1 MSPIATVIAEYVER
15 WLTPGAPLIVGI
27 CGTQA
32 SGKSTACDQVA
43 AYLTGLGYRVG
54 VLGLD
59 DLYLGRVARAELA
72 AKLHPLFATRGPPGT
87 HEVALGI
94 GVFDAVRAGRG
105 TAIPRFD
112 KRADEPLPQAD
123 WPILPGS
130 CDVLLFEGW
139 CVGAQPQRAAEL
151 AVPVNDLERDEDAAG
166 IWRRTFN
173 AHLAGP
179 TGALFSRIDRL
190 IYLRPPSWETVY
202 HWRCQQ
208 EHGYIAS
215 DREEGVPAA
224 MTDAQVMR
232 FIAHYER
239 MTRPTMA
246 EMPARADLT
255 LQLDA
260 ERRVTKTMTGRFALA
275 SGPATA

>member
-1 MSPIATVIAEYVER
+1 MNPIATVIADYVER
-15 WLTPGAPLIVGI
+15 WLTPEAPLIVGI

-43 AYLTGLGYRVG
+43 AHLTGQGYQVG

-59 DLYLGRVARAELA
+59 DLYLGRMARAELA
-72 AKLHPLFATRGPPGT
+72 AKLHPLFVTRGPPGT
-87 HEVALGI
+87 HNVALGI
-94 GVFDAVRAGRG
+94 DVLDAVRAGRG
-105 TAIPRFD
+105 TPLPRFD
-112 KRADEPLPQAD
+112 KRADEPLPQAN

-139 CVGAQPQRAAEL
+139 CVGALSQSEAEL
-151 AVPVNDLERDEDAAG
+151 AVPVNDLERDEDAEG

-179 TGALFSRIDRL
+179 TGQLFSRIERL
-190 IYLRPPSWETVY
+190 IYLRPPSWETVFD
-202 HWRCQQ
+202 WRCQQ
-208 EHGYIAS
+208 EHAYIAT
-215 DREEGVPAA
+215 DRKEGASAA
-224 MTDAQVMR
+224 MTDTQVMR
-232 FIAHYER
+232 FIAHYGR
-239 MTRPTMA
+239 MTRQMMA

-260 ERRVTKTMTGRFALA
+260 ERQVMKTMTGRFALA